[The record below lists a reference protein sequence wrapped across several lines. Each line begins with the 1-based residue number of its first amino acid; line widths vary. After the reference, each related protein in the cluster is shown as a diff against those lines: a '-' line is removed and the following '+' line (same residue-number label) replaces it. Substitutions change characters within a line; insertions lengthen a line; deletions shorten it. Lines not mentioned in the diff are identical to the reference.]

1 MANFLARNLIAGKIK
16 WAQIENSKTYAKYAD
31 AVLVV
36 LEAKGYMIDENGD
49 CVPVPVVSN
58 WIVLKNSFKDLF
70 NTISIILKINS

>member
-36 LEAKGYMIDENGD
+36 LEAQGYMIDENGD

-58 WIVLKNSFKDLF
+58 
-70 NTISIILKINS
+70 